1 MVQEKEQEMVQFRAA
16 HKNPNDDLQMMLSY
30 MDTKGDGSVAK
41 KLTDSLRRGR
51 PHGLSVGIDLKRRSP
66 TNPSFRCDFSDPG
79 AVASAFLDSDADF
92 VFANCDFS
100 SYGGELN
107 DIKQIVSATRAS
119 SPSSAVIFKDIIID
133 PLQLALAKQLQCD
146 AALVLACV
154 VGSELPSLLDTATLI
169 NLPIVVECHTEEEV
183 KIAVENGA
191 GTILL
196 NRVDRF
202 SGNKLYPDQPFAIQ
216 DALPPGNFVTTL
228 VTGKVTDTESAQKFL
243 DAGFDGV
250 VIGSAL
256 IGNPSADKFIKSV
269 KDLEMGEDAKI
280 MNSIG

>member
-1 MVQEKEQEMVQFRAA
+1 
-16 HKNPNDDLQMMLSY
+16 

-119 SPSSAVIFKDIIID
+119 SPSSAVIFKVRY
-133 PLQLALAKQLQCD
+133 LGLK
-146 AALVLACV
+146 
-154 VGSELPSLLDTATLI
+154 PSVHLFLSLT
-169 NLPIVVECHTEEEV
+169 
-183 KIAVENGA
+183 
-191 GTILL
+191 
-196 NRVDRF
+196 
-202 SGNKLYPDQPFAIQ
+202 
-216 DALPPGNFVTTL
+216 PPSPGHSHRT
-228 VTGKVTDTESAQKFL
+228 S
-243 DAGFDGV
+243 
-250 VIGSAL
+250 
-256 IGNPSADKFIKSV
+256 
-269 KDLEMGEDAKI
+269 
-280 MNSIG
+280 